1 MENIAIQKV
10 HWEGEDRFMLVS
22 LPDRQ
27 QPRDPWMRTSAA
39 MTKEEITKLFR
50 DRGMPDGEIQRLIT
64 AAEGQDV

>member
-1 MENIAIQKV
+1 V

-27 QPRDPWMRTSAA
+27 QPSDPWMRTSVA
-39 MTKEEITKLFR
+39 MTKEEIRKLFR
-50 DRGMPDGEIQRLIT
+50 DRGMPDGEIQLLIT